1 MDREMFESVLN
12 SWAWWGLFA
21 VSVPVIIH
29 LINRLRYKRINWAA
43 MEFLLKAMQRQK
55 RKLILEQL
63 ILLLLRCL
71 LVLLVVLLIV
81 RPTWFLGNDGST
93 SMRPR
98 KAKNTCTS
106 SAIFAGAIGKRLAMS
121 CIPSW
126 PIFPNRAKSACSST
140 MWLGRNGRKIQ
151 GKRLPLTAISALP
164 SWSASRG

>member
-1 MDREMFESVLN
+1 MFESVLN

-81 RPTWFLGNDGST
+81 RPTWFLGNEGSE
-93 SMRPR
+93 
-98 KAKNTCTS
+98 
-106 SAIFAGAIGKRLAMS
+106 AGATHHHVVLLDDSLSMHDLDDPRR
-121 CIPSW
+121 PD
-126 PIFPNRAKSACSST
+126 
-140 MWLGRNGRKIQ
+140 
-151 GKRLPLTAISALP
+151 
-164 SWSASRG
+164 